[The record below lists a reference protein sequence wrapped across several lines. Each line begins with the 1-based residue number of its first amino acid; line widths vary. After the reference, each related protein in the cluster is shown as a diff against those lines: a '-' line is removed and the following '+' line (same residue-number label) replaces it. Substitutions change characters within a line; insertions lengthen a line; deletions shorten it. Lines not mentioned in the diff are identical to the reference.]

1 MKKSEL
7 KQLIKEEV
15 KNQSDSAL
23 KAKLKKAL
31 ENLKKT
37 GKTTKEEVLSFLEQ
51 LLRNI
56 DED

>member
-7 KQLIKEEV
+7 KQIIKEEV

-23 KAKLKKAL
+23 KAKLKRAL
-31 ENLKKT
+31 ESLKRT
-37 GKTTKEEVLSFLEQ
+37 GKATKEEVMSFLEQ

>member
-7 KQLIKEEV
+7 KQIIKEEV

>member
-23 KAKLKKAL
+23 KTKLKKAL

>member
-7 KQLIKEEV
+7 KQIIKEEV

-23 KAKLKKAL
+23 KAKLKRAL
-31 ENLKKT
+31 ESLKRT
-37 GKTTKEEVLSFLEQ
+37 GKTTKEEVMSFLEQ

>member
-7 KQLIKEEV
+7 KQIIKEEV
-15 KNQSDSAL
+15 KKQSDNAL
-23 KAKLKKAL
+23 KAKLKRAL
-31 ENLKKT
+31 ESLKRT
-37 GKTTKEEVLSFLEQ
+37 GKTTKEEVMSFLEQ

>member
-31 ENLKKT
+31 ENLKRT

>member
-7 KQLIKEEV
+7 KQIIKEEV

-23 KAKLKKAL
+23 KIKLKKAL
-31 ENLKKT
+31 ERLKRT
-37 GKTTKEEVLSFLEQ
+37 GKTTKEEVLSFIEQ

>member
-1 MKKSEL
+1 L

-31 ENLKKT
+31 ENLKRT

>member
-7 KQLIKEEV
+7 KQIIKEEV

-31 ENLKKT
+31 ENLKRT

>member
-1 MKKSEL
+1 MKRSEL
-7 KQLIKEEV
+7 QQLIKEEV

-31 ENLKKT
+31 ENLKRT